1 MDPAAGEVLVAPMFP
16 LGTAFV
22 PGAELPL
29 RIFEPRYRQMLDDH
43 VDTSSDPP
51 TIRFGVVLIE
61 RGSEVG
67 GGESRCG
74 VGTLAHAE
82 ITARLPDGRASL
94 TAIGRRRFRVEEWL
108 PDDPYPRARITVLP
122 ERTPSRSDL
131 ARLRDLA
138 ERHRELIRR
147 KFRAAGEDPEPII
160 AAFALID
167 SDPRA
172 ADLSP
177 IHRWAAQTAGQPHDQ
192 QRILEADDPSDQ
204 IEILD
209 DVMQGMEARVAFGSS

>member
-1 MDPAAGEVLVAPMFP
+1 MFP
-16 LGTAFV
+16 LGTALV

-43 VDTSSDPP
+43 ADTATDPT

-67 GGESRCG
+67 GGEKRCE

-82 ITARLPDGRASL
+82 ITGRLPDGRASL
-94 TAIGRRRFRVEEWL
+94 TAIGRRRFRVVEWL
-108 PDDPYPRARITVLP
+108 PDDPYPRARVTVLP
-122 ERTPSRSDL
+122 EQAPSNSDL
-131 ARLRDLA
+131 ARLRTLD
-138 ERHRELIRR
+138 ERLRELTRQ
-147 KFRAAGEDPEPII
+147 KFTAAGEDPEPIL
-160 AAFALID
+160 AAYALID
-167 SDPRA
+167 ADPRA

-177 IHRWAAQTAGQPHDQ
+177 VHRWAARTAGQPHDQ
-192 QRILEADDPSDQ
+192 QRILEADDPAEQ
-204 IEILD
+204 LEILE